1 MAVHEFDVVWRL
13 LLALG
18 LSSVIGIEREIRQ
31 KSAGLRTYALV
42 GVGSA
47 LFMLVSEYGFADVIG
62 KHVTLDPSRVAAQ
75 VVSGIGFI
83 GGGVIF
89 VRRDLVRGLT
99 TAAGVWATA
108 AIGMAAGGD
117 LPVLACATTV
127 IYLLVSAGYPE
138 LKDLLPH
145 SRFATSRVRLTY
157 NDGQGVLRELL
168 GRCSEHGFAVS
179 DLIVERKSDG
189 NGDGRDRTVTVRL
202 EVRGSGS
209 VPELATDLDTVD
221 GVLNVRTAGHGE
233 VDVE

>member
-1 MAVHEFDVVWRL
+1 
-13 LLALG
+13 
-18 LSSVIGIEREIRQ
+18 
-31 KSAGLRTYALV
+31 
-42 GVGSA
+42 
-47 LFMLVSEYGFADVIG
+47 
-62 KHVTLDPSRVAAQ
+62 VAAQ

-117 LPVLACATTV
+117 LPVLACATTL

-138 LKDLLPH
+138 IKKLLPR
-145 SRFATSRVRLTY
+145 SRTAPGRVRLTY
-157 NDGQGVLRELL
+157 QDGKGVLRELL

-179 DLIVERKSDG
+179 DLIVERTSDG
-189 NGDGRDRTVTVRL
+189 NGRDGKTVTVRL
-202 EVRGSGS
+202 EVRGPGS
-209 VPELATDLDTVD
+209 IPSLATELDTVD
-221 GVLNVRTAGHGE
+221 GVLNVRTAEHGE

>member
-1 MAVHEFDVVWRL
+1 VAVHQFDLIWRL
-13 LLALG
+13 VLALG

-42 GVGSA
+42 GVGAA
-47 LFMLVSEYGFADVIG
+47 LFMLVSEYGFADVLG
-62 KHVTLDPSRVAAQ
+62 SHVTLDPSRVAAQ

-127 IYLLVSAGYPE
+127 IYLLVSAAYPE
-138 LKDLLPH
+138 VKELLPR
-145 SRFATSRVRLTY
+145 SRTAASRVLLTY
-157 NDGQGVLRELL
+157 RDGQGVLRELL

-179 DLIVERKSDG
+179 DLIVERTANG
-189 NGDGRDRTVTVRL
+189 NGRHGKTVTVRL
-202 EVRGSGS
+202 EVRGAGS
-209 VPELATDLDTVD
+209 VPSLATDLDTVD
-221 GVLNVRTAGHGE
+221 GVLNVRTVESGE